1 MPKRKL
7 TEIADK
13 MGISFDKAL
22 EISSLH
28 LEEDMVTGR
37 GKNTWITEEGQDIM
51 DTSIP
56 VAQVYRG
63 RVLSVCP
70 NPKFSYVYI
79 KEMLKKVPIIMPKRM
94 QGESAVGKY
103 VYIEVDNKEE
113 EPKFKWVSPP
123 SID

>member
-7 TEIADK
+7 TEIADE

-28 LEEDMVTGR
+28 LDEDMVTGR
-37 GKNTWITEEGQDIM
+37 GKSTWINEEGQDIM

-63 RVLSVCP
+63 KVLSVAP
-70 NPKFSYVYI
+70 NKRFSFVYI
-79 KEMLKKVPIIMPKRM
+79 KEMLRKIPILMPKRM

-113 EPKFKWVSPP
+113 TPKFKWVQPP

>member
-7 TEIADK
+7 TEIADE
-13 MGISFDKAL
+13 MGIFFDKAL

-28 LEEDMVTGR
+28 LDEDMVTGR
-37 GKNTWITEEGQDIM
+37 GKSTWINEEGQDIM

-63 RVLSVCP
+63 KVLSVCP

-79 KEMLKKVPIIMPKRM
+79 KEMLREITD
-94 QGESAVGKY
+94 S
-103 VYIEVDNKEE
+103 
-113 EPKFKWVSPP
+113 
-123 SID
+123 